1 MAQRLAQDAY
11 TIKVRGSNPLFPT
24 KLKKILQKI
33 CLIQKLFV
41 NLHRCSLTFFVMKN
55 I

>member
-24 KLKKILQKI
+24 KLKKYQK
-33 CLIQKLFV
+33 
-41 NLHRCSLTFFVMKN
+41 
-55 I
+55 